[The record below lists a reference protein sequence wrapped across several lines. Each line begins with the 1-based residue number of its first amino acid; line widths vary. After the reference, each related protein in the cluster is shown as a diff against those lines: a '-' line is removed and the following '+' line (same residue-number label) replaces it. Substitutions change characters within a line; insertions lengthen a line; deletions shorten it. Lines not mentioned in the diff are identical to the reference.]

1 MCERKT
7 TVERQADE
15 PSRWREH
22 NVAWQT
28 HTEDRDGRLYHKRHA
43 RGHIRNKGWMPSWSW
58 RPLPGKGVGE
68 GNRCPRL
75 ENEKVTA

>member
-1 MCERKT
+1 MSHRGGENITVRGRPIQKT
-7 TVERQADE
+7 GSDILCR
-15 PSRWREH
+15 
-22 NVAWQT
+22 
-28 HTEDRDGRLYHKRHA
+28 KRHA
-43 RGHIRNKGWMPSWSW
+43 RGHIRDEGWMPSWSW